1 MKSLITPK
9 PNFFKQ
15 KEGSFKLSN
24 ETTISNLIAFPQEFF
39 AQYLKQHYSITIQE
53 AKESDIEFRYNEELV
68 AEGYHIL
75 VETGK
80 IRILYGKNEGLIHG
94 IQSLIQLIESK
105 DGEVTIPCCEVKDAP
120 KFAWRG
126 MMLDVARH
134 MYTIDEIKKIIDM
147 LAICKINKLHLHI
160 TDDQGWRMEIK
171 KYPKLTSV
179 GSVRKQTLIGHRRD
193 VPHTFDGKE
202 YGGFYTQEELKAIV
216 KYAQYLGIEIIPEID
231 MPGHMQAA
239 ISAYPEFGCSDEK
252 LGVWTIWGISDNILN
267 LKDKTLTFLEDV
279 LLEVMDVFD
288 SEYIHIGGDEVPK
301 KFWEQSQEIQDKMK
315 EVGVETENDLQ
326 GWFTNRITEF
336 LKKHDKKTIVWDEAL
351 ETSIKSDFTVMSWT
365 SENPGKAAAEEGT
378 PVILCPMQK
387 VYLDHYQHPEK
398 EKQPLAIGGLS
409 TVKDIY
415 TYEALQGQLSPEG
428 LKNLMGIQ
436 GNMWTEYAPT
446 FSQLCYMIFPRLF
459 AIAELGWT
467 DFDKMN
473 FEDFEARLPKMKKI
487 LENKNM
493 NYCKL

>member
-1 MKSLITPK
+1 MKSLVTPK
-9 PNFFKQ
+9 PNCLELKKGYFK
-15 KEGSFKLSN
+15 FTN
-24 ETTISNLIAFPQEFF
+24 ETTIANLIGFPEQFLS
-39 AQYLKQHYSITIQE
+39 QHLKSNHAITLHE
-53 AKESDIEFRYNEELV
+53 GKNANVKLTYDEKIEG
-68 AEGYHIL
+68 EGYHL
-75 VETGK
+75 VVETEK
-80 IRILYGKNEGLIHG
+80 IRIFSSSYEGIMNGVQTLF
-94 IQSLIQLIESK
+94 QLIELK
-105 DGEVTIPCCEVKDAP
+105 DGEVVIPCCDIKDAP

-126 MMLDVARH
+126 LMLDVARH
-134 MYTIDEIKKIIDM
+134 MFTIDEIEKVIDM
-147 LAICKINKLHLHI
+147 AAMCKINKLHLHL

-179 GSVRKQTLIGHRRD
+179 GAYREETLIGHRRD
-193 VPHTFDGKE
+193 RPQKFDGKK
-202 YGGFYTQEELKAIV
+202 YGGFYTQEELKGIV
-216 KYAQYLGIEIIPEID
+216 NYAMYRNVEIIPEID

-252 LGVWTIWGISDNILN
+252 LGVWCDWGISDNILN
-267 LKDKTLTFLEDV
+267 LKENTLSFLEDV
-279 LLEVMDVFD
+279 LIEVMHVFP

-301 KFWEQSQEIQDKMK
+301 KFWEKSQEIQDKMK

-336 LKKHDKKTIVWDEAL
+336 LKKHDKKTIVWNEAL
-351 ETSIKSDFTVMSWT
+351 ETSVKSDFTVMSWT

-415 TYEALQGQLSPEG
+415 TYEVLRGQLSPEG